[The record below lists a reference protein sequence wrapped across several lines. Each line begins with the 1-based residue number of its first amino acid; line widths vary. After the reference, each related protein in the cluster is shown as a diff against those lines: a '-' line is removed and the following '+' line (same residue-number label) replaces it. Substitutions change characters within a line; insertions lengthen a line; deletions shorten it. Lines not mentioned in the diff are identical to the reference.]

1 MKKVLSILISLA
13 IGAALGIAF
22 SSLINSISSNE
33 SNTTSKIVEMVL
45 LLVALFL
52 GAYLQIILHE
62 AGHLVCGLLTGY
74 RFVSFRVGSLTLI
87 KDANGKL
94 RFKLFKLAGVS
105 GQCLMSPPA
114 GVTADKLP
122 TALYNAGGV
131 LMNLLCATVSLLLL
145 IYCDNMHSFIN
156 GFLVT
161 TVFVGYIFALLNG
174 IPLKLSGVSN
184 DGYNLMYLKRNKQSV
199 KGFQSQLI
207 INEKLQNGTRLSQ
220 MPDELFDLGGEIDY
234 SDPLQSNVEIM
245 RISRVLDQGDVEQAH
260 SLFKE
265 LLNQHQY
272 ELLPLLRIEAEC
284 EMLFTNLA
292 TNNKEM
298 AQILSN
304 DKPLMNYITKHAR
317 VMSSKQR
324 TLMAKALIL
333 DGDHATAQHMLDT
346 VKANRESYLM
356 QGEVKSDILLME
368 RLLEDKKDDSN
379 QANTIN

>member
-13 IGAALGIAF
+13 IGAALGIAL

-94 RFKLFKLAGVS
+94 SFKRFKLAGVS

-145 IYCDNMHSFIN
+145 IYCDNMHYFIN
-156 GFLVT
+156 CFLVT

-174 IPLKLSGVSN
+174 IPLKMSGVSN

-207 INEKLQNGTRLSQ
+207 INEMLQNGTRLSQ

-298 AQILSN
+298 AHILSN
-304 DKPLMNYITKHAR
+304 DKQLMSYITKHAR
-317 VMSSKQR
+317 VMSGKQR
-324 TLMAKALIL
+324 TLMAKTLIL
-333 DGDHATAQHMLDT
+333 DGDRATAQHMLDT

-368 RLLEDKKDDSN
+368 RLLEEKNDSN
-379 QANTIN
+379 QANTTN

>member
-1 MKKVLSILISLA
+1 MKKALSILISLA
-13 IGAALGIAF
+13 IGAALGIAI
-22 SSLINSISSNE
+22 SSLINSIYSNE

-87 KDANGKL
+87 KDANDKL
-94 RFKLFKLAGVS
+94 RFKRFKLAGVS

-174 IPLKLSGVSN
+174 IPLKMSGVSN

-245 RISRVLDQGDVEQAH
+245 RISRVLDRGDVEQAH

-272 ELLPLLRIEAEC
+272 ELLPLLRIEAES

-304 DKPLMNYITKHAR
+304 DKPLMSYITKHAR

-333 DGDHATAQHMLDT
+333 DGDRATAQQMLDT

-379 QANTIN
+379 QANTTN

>member
-1 MKKVLSILISLA
+1 MGKSGLKYMI
-13 IGAALGIAF
+13 IGAGG
-22 SSLINSISSNE
+22 
-33 SNTTSKIVEMVL
+33 TG
-45 LLVALFL
+45 
-52 GAYLQIILHE
+52 GA
-62 AGHLVCGLLTGY
+62 V
-74 RFVSFRVGSLTLI
+74 
-87 KDANGKL
+87 K
-94 RFKLFKLAGVS
+94 
-105 GQCLMSPPA
+105 
-114 GVTADKLP
+114 
-122 TALYNAGGV
+122 
-131 LMNLLCATVSLLLL
+131 
-145 IYCDNMHSFIN
+145 
-156 GFLVT
+156 
-161 TVFVGYIFALLNG
+161 
-174 IPLKLSGVSN
+174 IPLKMSGVSN

-207 INEKLQNGTRLSQ
+207 INEMLQNGTRLSQ

-272 ELLPLLRIEAEC
+272 ELLPLLRIEAES

-304 DKPLMNYITKHAR
+304 DKPLMSYITKHAR

-333 DGDHATAQHMLDT
+333 DGDRATAQHMLDT

>member
-1 MKKVLSILISLA
+1 MKKALSILISLA
-13 IGAALGIAF
+13 LGAVLGIAL
-22 SSLINSISSNE
+22 SSLINSISSGE
-33 SNTTSKIVEMVL
+33 SSATSKTVEIVM
-45 LLVALFL
+45 LLVALVL

-62 AGHLVCGLLTGY
+62 AGHLVCGLLSGY
-74 RFVSFRVGSLTLI
+74 SFVSFRIGSLTII

-94 RFKLFKLAGVS
+94 RFKRFKLAGLA

-145 IYCDNMHSFIN
+145 IYCDNMPSFIKY
-156 GFLVT
+156 FLAT
-161 TVFVGYIFALLNG
+161 TVLVGYLFALLNG
-174 IPLKLSGVSN
+174 IPLKMSGVSN
-184 DGYNLMYLKRNKQSV
+184 DGYNLMYLKRNNQSV

-220 MPDELFDLGGEIDY
+220 MPDEWFDLGGEIDY

-260 SLFKE
+260 RLFKE
-265 LLNQHQY
+265 LLNVHQY
-272 ELLPLLRIEAEC
+272 ELLPLLRIEAES
-284 EMLFTNLA
+284 EMLFTDLA
-292 TNNKEM
+292 IGDKEM

-333 DGDHATAQHMLDT
+333 DGDSATAQKILDT
-346 VKANRESYLM
+346 VKANREKYLM

-368 RLLEDKKDDSN
+368 RLLEDKNNDSN
-379 QANTIN
+379 QANSTN